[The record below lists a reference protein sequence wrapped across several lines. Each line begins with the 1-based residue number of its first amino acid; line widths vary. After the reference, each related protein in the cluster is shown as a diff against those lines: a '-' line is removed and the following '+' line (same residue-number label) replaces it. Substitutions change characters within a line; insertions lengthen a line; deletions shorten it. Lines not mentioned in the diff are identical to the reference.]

1 MSLVVA
7 KFGGTS
13 LADLERIRVVAGHIA
28 SCRDEGHDVVVVVS
42 AMAGDTDRLIGL
54 GTSVVNRPDPREMD
68 VLLAAGEQV
77 SVALVAMAVQERGM
91 KARSFL
97 ASQIR
102 VRTVGKHMKAKIQS
116 VEVKGLQEDIASG
129 VIPVIA
135 GFQGIGADGDLT
147 TIGRGG
153 SDTTAVAVAAALEA
167 DECRIYTD
175 VEGVH
180 TADPRI
186 VEHAQKLDRVVC
198 EEMLEMAA
206 LGAKVLH
213 TRCVEYAHRYSVPLR
228 VLSSFQKGSGTLICE
243 EGENDEMER
252 PVVSA
257 VTHDR
262 NEAKLTVTRVP
273 DKPGLAYRL
282 LGPIGEAGI
291 SVDMIV
297 QNVGVESL
305 TDMTFTVK
313 REDYQ
318 QSQEILRASIA
329 ELSDELSEDQVKHMN
344 VVGDDSIAKVTVVGV
359 GMRSHAGVA
368 TTMFETLAHYGINI
382 QMISTSEIKIS
393 VIIHEDFCE
402 LAVRALHS
410 AFELD
415 VANPLAN

>member
-7 KFGGTS
+7 KFGGS
-13 LADLERIRVVAGHIA
+13 SVADLERIRAVAQHVEA
-28 SCRDEGHDVVVVVS
+28 CKDEGHDVVVVVS
-42 AMAGDTDRLIGL
+42 AMAGDTDRLVEL
-54 GTSVVNRPDPREMD
+54 GSSVVQQPDPREMD
-68 VLLAAGEQV
+68 VLLASGEQV
-77 SVALVAMAVQERGM
+77 SIALLAMAIQERGF

-97 ASQIR
+97 ANQIKM
-102 VRTVGKHMKAKIQS
+102 RTNGNHMKAKIQS
-116 VEVKGLQEDIASG
+116 VEVKGLKENIASG

-135 GFQGIGADGDLT
+135 GFQGIGADGDVT

-153 SDTTAVAVAAALEA
+153 SDTTAVAVAAALKA

-175 VEGVH
+175 VEGVY

-186 VEHAQKLDRVVC
+186 VEHAQKLDQVVC

-228 VLSSFQKGSGTLICE
+228 VLSSFVPGTGTLICE
-243 EGENDEMER
+243 EGEQDDMER
-252 PVVSA
+252 PDVSA

-273 DKPGLAYRL
+273 DKPGLAYKL

-297 QNVGVESL
+297 QNVGAESL

-318 QSQEILRASIA
+318 QSQKILRESID
-329 ELSDELSEDQVKHMN
+329 ELANELSEEQVRRME
-344 VVGDDSIAKVTVVGV
+344 VDGDDSIAKVTVVGV

-368 TTMFETLAHYGINI
+368 TTMFETLAQYGINI

-410 AFELD
+410 AFNLD
-415 VANPLAN
+415 EASPLAN

>member
-13 LADLERIRVVAGHIA
+13 VADLARVEAVAGHVA
-28 SCRDEGHDVVVVVS
+28 ACRSEGNKVVVVVS
-42 AMAGDTDRLIGL
+42 AMADETDRLVAL
-54 GTSVVNRPDPREMD
+54 GKGVSDRSDPREMD
-68 VLLAAGEQV
+68 VLLSSGEQV
-77 SVALVAMAVQERGM
+77 SIALVAMALQELGLA
-91 KARSFL
+91 ARSFL
-97 ASQIR
+97 ASQIKLH
-102 VRTVGKHMKAKIQS
+102 TTGPHTKAKIS
-116 VEVKGLQEDIASG
+116 RVEVAHLQACVDSD
-129 VIPVIA
+129 VIPVVA
-135 GFQGIGADGDLT
+135 GFQGVGNDGDIT

-153 SDTTAVAVAAALEA
+153 SDTTAVAIAAALNA

-175 VEGVH
+175 VDGVY

-186 VEHAQKLDRVVC
+186 VEQARRLDRVIC

-228 VLSSFQKGSGTLICE
+228 VMSSFNSGSGTLIGEEE
-243 EGENDEMER
+243 EGDEMER

-262 NEAKLTVTRVP
+262 NEAKVTVLRVP
-273 DKPGLAYRL
+273 DEPGLAYKL
-282 LGPIGEAGI
+282 LGPIGDAGI

-297 QNVGVESL
+297 QNVGAGDL

-318 QSQEILRASIA
+318 QSMEILRESI
-329 ELSDELSEDQVKHMN
+329 DELSGDLSAEQIEHMR

-368 TTMFETLAHYGINI
+368 TTMFETLARYSINI

-393 VIIHEDFCE
+393 VVIHEDFCE

-415 VANPLAN
+415 EPSPLAG

>member
-13 LADLERIRVVAGHIA
+13 VADLDRIRIVAGHVA
-28 SCRDEGHDVVVVVS
+28 SCSEEGHDVVVVVS
-42 AMAGDTDRLIGL
+42 AMAGDTDRLVEMGS
-54 GTSVVNRPDPREMD
+54 TVVQQPDPREMD
-68 VLLAAGEQV
+68 VLLASGEQV
-77 SVALVAMAVQERGM
+77 SVALLAMAIQERGLR
-91 KARSFL
+91 ARSLL
-97 ASQIR
+97 ANQIR
-102 VRTVGKHMKAKIQS
+102 MRTEGSHMRAKIKS
-116 VEVKGLQEDIASG
+116 VEVEGLRENIASG

-135 GFQGIGADGDLT
+135 GFQGIGADGDVT

-153 SDTTAVAVAAALEA
+153 SDTTAVAVAAALKA

-175 VEGVH
+175 VEGVY

-213 TRCVEYAHRYSVPLR
+213 TRCVEYAHRYSVSLR
-228 VLSSFQKGSGTLICE
+228 VLSSFVPGTGTLICE
-243 EGENDEMER
+243 EGEKDEMER
-252 PVVSA
+252 PDVSA

-273 DKPGLAYRL
+273 DKPGLAYKL

-297 QNVGVESL
+297 QNVGEESL

-318 QSQEILRASIA
+318 RSQEILR
-329 ELSDELSEDQVKHMN
+329 EEH
-344 VVGDDSIAKVTVVGV
+344 
-359 GMRSHAGVA
+359 
-368 TTMFETLAHYGINI
+368 
-382 QMISTSEIKIS
+382 
-393 VIIHEDFCE
+393 C
-402 LAVRALHS
+402 
-410 AFELD
+410 
-415 VANPLAN
+415 

>member
-13 LADLERIRVVAGHIA
+13 VADLERIRAVARHVEA
-28 SCRDEGHDVVVVVS
+28 CKDEGHDVVVVVS
-42 AMAGDTDRLIGL
+42 AMAGDTDRLVEL
-54 GTSVVNRPDPREMD
+54 GSSVVEQPDPREMD
-68 VLLAAGEQV
+68 VLLASGEQV
-77 SVALVAMAVQERGM
+77 SIALLAMAIQERGF

-97 ASQIR
+97 ANQIQM
-102 VRTVGKHMKAKIQS
+102 RTVGKHMKAKIQS
-116 VEVKGLQEDIASG
+116 VEVEGLLQNIASG

-135 GFQGIGADGDLT
+135 GFQGIGGDGDVT

-153 SDTTAVAVAAALEA
+153 SDTTAVAVAAALKA

-175 VEGVH
+175 VEGVY

-186 VEHAQKLDRVVC
+186 VEHAQKLDTVVC

-228 VLSSFQKGSGTLICE
+228 VLSSFVPGTGTLICE
-243 EGENDEMER
+243 EREQDDMER
-252 PVVSA
+252 PDVSA

-273 DKPGLAYRL
+273 DKPGLAYKL

-297 QNVGVESL
+297 QNVGDESL

-313 REDYQ
+313 REDYLL
-318 QSQEILRASIA
+318 SQKILRESIN
-329 ELSDELSEDQVKHMN
+329 ELSNELSKEQVQRMDVN
-344 VVGDDSIAKVTVVGV
+344 GDDSIAKVTVVGV

-368 TTMFETLAHYGINI
+368 TTMFETLAQYGINI

-410 AFELD
+410 AFNLD
-415 VANPLAN
+415 EASALAN

>member
-13 LADLERIRVVAGHIA
+13 VADLERIRTVAGHVA
-28 SCRDEGHDVVVVVS
+28 DCRNEGHNVVVVVS
-42 AMAGDTDRLIGL
+42 AMAGDTDRLMEL
-54 GTSVVNRPDPREMD
+54 GTNVVNRPDPREMD
-68 VLLAAGEQV
+68 VLLASGEQV
-77 SVALVAMAVQERGM
+77 SIALLAMAIQERGF

-97 ASQIR
+97 ANQIR
-102 VRTVGKHMKAKIQS
+102 MRTVGGHMRAKIQS
-116 VEVKGLQEDIASG
+116 VEIRGLQEDIDSD

-135 GFQGIGADGDLT
+135 GFQGIGTNGDVT

-153 SDTTAVAVAAALEA
+153 SDTTAVAVAAALKA

-175 VEGVH
+175 VEGVY

-186 VEHAQKLDRVVC
+186 VEHARKLDRVVC
-198 EEMLEMAA
+198 EEMLELAA

-213 TRCVEYAHRYSVPLR
+213 TRCVEYAHRYAVPLR
-228 VLSSFQKGSGTLICE
+228 VLSSFAPGTGTLICE
-243 EGENDEMER
+243 EEEKDEMER

-257 VTHDR
+257 VTLDR

-273 DKPGLAYRL
+273 DEPGLAYRL
-282 LGPIGEAGI
+282 LGPIGDAGI

-313 REDYQ
+313 REDYLRC
-318 QSQEILRASIA
+318 QEILRESIS
-329 ELSDELSEDQVKHMN
+329 ELSNELSASQAQRMSVI
-344 VVGDDSIAKVTVVGV
+344 GDDSIAKVTVVGV
-359 GMRSHAGVA
+359 GMRTHAGVA
-368 TTMFETLAHYGINI
+368 TTMFETLSKYAINI

-393 VIIHEDFCE
+393 VVIHEDFCE

>member
-13 LADLERIRVVAGHIA
+13 VADLERIRVVAGHVE
-28 SCRDEGHDVVVVVS
+28 SCKEEGHDVVVVVS
-42 AMAGDTDRLIGL
+42 AMAGDTDRLVEMGS
-54 GTSVVNRPDPREMD
+54 TVVQQPDPREMD
-68 VLLAAGEQV
+68 VLMASGEQV
-77 SVALVAMAVQERGM
+77 SVALLAMAIQERGL
-91 KARSFL
+91 KARSLL
-97 ASQIR
+97 ANQIR
-102 VRTVGKHMKAKIQS
+102 MRTEGSHMKAKIQS
-116 VEVKGLQEDIASG
+116 VEVKRLQENVAAG

-135 GFQGIGADGDLT
+135 GFQGIGVDGDIT

-153 SDTTAVAVAAALEA
+153 SDTTAVAVAAALDA

-175 VEGVH
+175 VEGVY

-213 TRCVEYAHRYSVPLR
+213 TRCVEYAHRYSVSLR
-228 VLSSFQKGSGTLICE
+228 VLSSFVPGTGTLICE
-243 EGENDEMER
+243 EGEKDEMER
-252 PVVSA
+252 PDVSA

-273 DKPGLAYRL
+273 DKPGLAYKL

-297 QNVGVESL
+297 QNVGEESL

-318 QSQEILRASIA
+318 QSQEILRESIA
-329 ELSDELSEDQVKHMN
+329 ELSNELSEDQVQLMN

-368 TTMFETLAHYGINI
+368 TTMFETLAQYGINI

-410 AFELD
+410 AFKLD
-415 VANPLAN
+415 VVNPLAN

>member
-13 LADLERIRVVAGHIA
+13 LADLERIRIVAGHIA

-42 AMAGDTDRLIGL
+42 AMAGDTDRLIDL
-54 GTSVVNRPDPREMD
+54 GTSVVKRPDPREMD

-77 SVALVAMAVQERGM
+77 SVALVAMAVQERGI

-97 ASQIR
+97 ASQIKM
-102 VRTVGKHMKAKIQS
+102 RTNGKHMKARIQS
-116 VEVKGLQEDIASG
+116 VEVKGLQEDIAAG

-135 GFQGIGADGDLT
+135 GFQGIGSDGDLT

-228 VLSSFQKGSGTLICE
+228 VLSSFQQGTGTLICE
-243 EGENDEMER
+243 EGEDDDMER

-297 QNVGVESL
+297 QNVGVGSL

-318 QSQEILRASIA
+318 QSLEILRASIS
-329 ELSDELSEDQVKHMN
+329 ELSDELSEDQVKQMK

-368 TTMFETLAHYGINI
+368 TTMFETLAQYGINI

-410 AFELD
+410 AFKLD